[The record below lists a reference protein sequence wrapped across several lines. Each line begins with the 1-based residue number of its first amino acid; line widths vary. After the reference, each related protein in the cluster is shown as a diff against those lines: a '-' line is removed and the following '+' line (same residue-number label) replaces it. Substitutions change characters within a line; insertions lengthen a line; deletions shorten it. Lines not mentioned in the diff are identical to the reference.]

1 MKKWESIL
9 LKGFLYGLP
18 ILVVYAVF
26 SYSIDWKNVPQ
37 SDNFLRTLYDL
48 GGLILG
54 VWMILAVSLS
64 LRLLFS
70 GTFRE
75 ATLAKLTLIKERD
88 ERESFL
94 TGRAAKS
101 TMLASIAILIFLF
114 CLSCFQ
120 VYYYTLPPEQVVEGK
135 TKAISLGMRLD
146 LFADEAGRAAD
157 TATGGKSLWS
167 YSGLPFSSSSI
178 ILGLIIWQIG
188 FYHFS
193 IKRMMK

>member
-1 MKKWESIL
+1 
-9 LKGFLYGLP
+9 
-18 ILVVYAVF
+18 
-26 SYSIDWKNVPQ
+26 
-37 SDNFLRTLYDL
+37 
-48 GGLILG
+48 
-54 VWMILAVSLS
+54 MILAVSLS

-70 GTFRE
+70 GSFRE

-94 TGRAAKS
+94 TGRAAKA

-135 TKAISLGMRLD
+135 TKVISLGMRLD
-146 LFADEAGRAAD
+146 LFADEASKAAD
-157 TATGGKSLWS
+157 AAAGGKSLWS

>member
-26 SYSIDWKNVPQ
+26 SYSVDWKNVPQ
-37 SDNFLRTLYDL
+37 SDNVLRMLYDL

-64 LRLLFS
+64 LRLIFS
-70 GTFRE
+70 GNFRE
-75 ATLAKLTLIKERD
+75 ATLSKLTLIKEQD

-135 TKAISLGMRLD
+135 TKVISLGMRLD
-146 LFADEAGRAAD
+146 LFADEASKAAD
-157 TATGGKSLWS
+157 AAAGGKSLWS

>member
-64 LRLLFS
+64 LRLIFS

-94 TGRAAKS
+94 TGKAAKS

-146 LFADEAGRAAD
+146 LFADEAGKAAD
-157 TATGGKSLWS
+157 AAAGGKSLWL